1 MTMWQE
7 YTETRVPV
15 PGGELAVLHWP
26 AAKDPQSTQRAQIAV
41 HAGDSQDAPA
51 PPVLLVHGIT
61 ANALAWAGVADE
73 VAGRADLYALDLRG
87 RAGSRDIAGP
97 WGIDQNAQDIIAV
110 LDALGTERG
119 LLVGHSLG
127 AFVASRAAAAYPERF
142 TRLIAI
148 DGGLGFPLP
157 PEADPD
163 KILEAVVG
171 PAVKK
176 LSMTFPDAEAYL
188 DFHRVHPAFVGNWSA
203 QMTAYLTRDSLARP
217 DGTVVSSCIEAA
229 IRADGKQ
236 VLLDEK
242 IRTAINGLSCP
253 VDFVYA
259 ARGLL
264 DEPQALYDEQRL
276 DLGGL
281 DRDRARVTFVPDTNH
296 YTVIGPGAGA
306 RAVTEVLLG

>member
-15 PGGELAVLHWP
+15 PGGELAVLHW
-26 AAKDPQSTQRAQIAV
+26 AAA
-41 HAGDSQDAPA
+41 QDADPTRE
-51 PPVLLVHGIT
+51 PIVLVHGIT
-61 ANALAWAGVADE
+61 ANALAWAGLVDE
-73 VAGRADLYALDLRG
+73 IAGRADLYAFDLRG

-97 WGIDQNAQDIIAV
+97 WGIDQDAKDVVSV
-110 LDALGTERG
+110 LDALGIQG
-119 LLVGHSLG
+119 ALLAGHSLG
-127 AFVASRAAAAYPERF
+127 AFVASRAAAGFSDRF
-142 TRLIAI
+142 TRLVAV

-157 PEADPD
+157 PGADPD
-163 KILEAVVG
+163 AILEAVVG

-176 LSMTFPDAEAYL
+176 LSMTFRDEDAYL
-188 DFHRVHPAFVGNWSA
+188 DFHRVHPAFVGNWSP
-203 QMTAYLTRDSLARP
+203 QMTAYLTRDSLRQA

-242 IRTAINGLSCP
+242 VRTAINGLSCP

-264 DEPQALYDEQRL
+264 NEDQALYDENRL

-281 DRDRARVTFVPDTNH
+281 DRDRVRVTFVPDTNH

-306 RAVTEVLLG
+306 RAVAEVLLGPRE